1 MNSISRLLIVLFLLL
16 TSCQDAQPPVD
27 CNCPEVEQPVV
38 EEKKEVKFKPYSF
51 LKKTY
56 WSDIE
61 YALSEDYLILAWP
74 AWIRSCST
82 LINKKPWRKVCEQ
95 AYLIGSSPSNEEIIN
110 YYKNYFNLYQA
121 TNNDGTKEGLITGY
135 YQPLLK
141 GNWKKTKRYNIPLYS
156 IPDDLITVNL
166 SEIYPDL
173 KYKRLRGRV
182 EGNKLVP
189 YFTRDEITEKATP
202 LEGNELVWVNNAVEA
217 FFLEI
222 QGSGVIEF
230 ENGRRIQ
237 IGYADQNGHPYR
249 SMGRALIRAGE
260 LQRGKVSMQSIKKWA
275 RNNKKKLRKFLSA
288 NPSYVFFRILPEGLP
303 GPIGAMG
310 IPITA
315 ERSVA
320 IDRKYVPLGAPIFLK
335 TTKPNTDIP
344 IKQLMIAQD
353 TGGAING
360 GVRADFY
367 WGQGNNAGKMAG
379 KMKQDGRI
387 WVLLP
392 KDFKLQ

>member
-1 MNSISRLLIVLFLLL
+1 LKNKYKLLIIFFLII
-16 TSCQDAQPPVD
+16 TGCKDAHPPVD
-27 CNCPEVEQPVV
+27 CNCPEVKTPII
-38 EEKKEVKFKPYSF
+38 EEEEVKFKPYSF
-51 LKKTY
+51 LNKAY

-61 YALSEDYLILAWP
+61 HALSEDYLILAWP

-82 LINKKPWRKVCEQ
+82 LINKKAWRKVCEQ
-95 AYLIGSSPSNEEIIN
+95 AYSMGSSPSNNEIIN

-135 YQPLLK
+135 YQPVLK
-141 GNWKKTKRYNIPLYS
+141 GNWKKTKKYNIPLYS
-156 IPDDLITVNL
+156 IPEDLITVNL

-173 KYKRLRGRV
+173 KYKRLKGRV

-189 YFTRDEITEKATP
+189 YFTRDEITTKTAP
-202 LEGNELVWVNNAVEA
+202 LQGNELVWVNNAVDA

-249 SMGRALIRAGE
+249 SMGRALIHAGE

-275 RNNKKKLRKFLSA
+275 KRNKKKLRKFLSA

-303 GPIGAMG
+303 GPIGALG
-310 IPITA
+310 IPIT
-315 ERSVA
+315 
-320 IDRKYVPLGAPIFLK
+320 
-335 TTKPNTDIP
+335 
-344 IKQLMIAQD
+344 
-353 TGGAING
+353 
-360 GVRADFY
+360 
-367 WGQGNNAGKMAG
+367 
-379 KMKQDGRI
+379 
-387 WVLLP
+387 
-392 KDFKLQ
+392 